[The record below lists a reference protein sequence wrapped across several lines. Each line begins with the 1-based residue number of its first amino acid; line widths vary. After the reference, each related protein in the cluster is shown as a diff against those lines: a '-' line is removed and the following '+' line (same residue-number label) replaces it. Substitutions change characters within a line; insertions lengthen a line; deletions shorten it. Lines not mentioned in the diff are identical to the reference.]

1 MTALLDSRPHAEA
14 VKAAIRAKLS
24 PSSPA
29 TAHVYDYD
37 DVPSTYG
44 NAGTLPNIFVVL
56 SVERRAG
63 SPLRGTGRTGTSGW
77 RIALRGVGRTVDES
91 RFALLRAAEAL
102 DGARLTVSGEK
113 STPVLFETDQAPE
126 YDDGRW
132 SGSSVW
138 TYVL

>member
-1 MTALLDSRPHAEA
+1 MTALIDSRPHAEA
-14 VKAAIRAKLS
+14 IKAAIRAKLS
-24 PSSPA
+24 PSNPS

-56 SVERRAG
+56 SVERRFG
-63 SPLRGTGRTGTSGW
+63 GTGRNARAGEIGW
-77 RIALRGVGRTVDES
+77 RVALRGVGRTVDES

-102 DGARLTVSGEK
+102 HQARLTIGGDK
-113 STPVLFETDQAPE
+113 TTPIQFESDRAPE

-132 SGSSVW
+132 SGSSNW